1 MTDRAPLP
9 RTQPSQSTRDLRSS
23 AQGHRDIASSQVP
36 GVGLPGVGVRRDSG
50 TKGVRDRADDS
61 PETRAR
67 RFAESQQAG
76 IAAAISLAQSTAP
89 IRVLPA
95 LTIPRQRTGARPS
108 HRDFPFPIPR
118 EEAVNEPVSPS
129 WHRDRRSGLGDSN
142 GRLRRRSARPVAP
155 REVTPGAL
163 NDRYEIPQ
171 VRFCR
176 KQARGLL
183 LSSLFLSGWIAWHL
197 GWQSLILAL
206 CAAPGVGFRAVSWI
220 LSWFDQPVVV
230 SSPTA
235 RRQLDRLSVTV
246 AVPVYNEDPGLL
258 DRCLYALANQ
268 SRPPQLVCVVDDGSQ
283 TDYSTLRRY
292 WEGTWP
298 GGPEIQWMRQANQGK
313 RRAHAAVFDAVPD
326 TDIFV
331 TVDSDT
337 TLEYRAIEEGIKPF
351 RSRGVTSVAGIE
363 MGFNASANFLTRLQC
378 SLQLFAQAVIGAAWS
393 VAGDMY
399 TNRGPFALYRATV
412 VRKYMPV
419 YRDEFFLGRRI
430 TLGDDSLLALC
441 ASAEGRSV
449 QQLSAFGLTM
459 WPESLNHHLRQRL
472 RWARGR
478 TVRNFWRVK
487 YRPVLSYCWWFT
499 IAGIYSFLF
508 SFSLV
513 GLMIASWPASEP
525 DVVRALI
532 ILVILSVPNSMRTLC
547 FPRSDETVADRV
559 LLFLIRPI
567 SALWSSLVLARVVRL
582 CGTLTCLRQG
592 WTTRQHGAELV
603 LDPAAG
609 PPAGTRVAAEKAA

>member
-1 MTDRAPLP
+1 MRDRTPLP
-9 RTQPSQSTRDLRSS
+9 RTQSSQSSHDLRDF
-23 AQGHRDIASSQVP
+23 ALGQRDVVSSQVTGADLPDAGVMRESGARGMP
-36 GVGLPGVGVRRDSG
+36 GRVGGF
-50 TKGVRDRADDS
+50 
-61 PETRAR
+61 PETRSR

-76 IAAAISLAQSTAP
+76 IAAAINLAQATAP
-89 IRVLPA
+89 TRLLPA
-95 LTIPRQRTGARPS
+95 STISRHRTAAHSS
-108 HRDFPFPIPR
+108 HRDFPLSIPR
-118 EEAVNEPVSPS
+118 EETVNEPVSPS
-129 WHRDRRSGLGDSN
+129 WHRDRRGGLGDSN
-142 GRLRRRSARPVAP
+142 GRLRHRSARPVAP
-155 REVTPGAL
+155 REVTPGAM
-163 NDRYEIPQ
+163 NDWYEIPQ

-176 KQARGLL
+176 KQARGLF
-183 LSSLFLSGWIAWHL
+183 LSSIFLSGWIAWHL
-197 GWQSLILAL
+197 GWQSLMLAL
-206 CAAPGVGFRAVSWI
+206 CAAPGVGFRAVSWF

-235 RRQLDRLSVTV
+235 RRQLDRLHVTV

-283 TDYSTLRRY
+283 TDYSVLRQY
-292 WEGTWP
+292 WEGSWR
-298 GGPEIQWMRQANQGK
+298 GGPEIRWMRQANQGK
-313 RRAHAAVFDAVPD
+313 RRAHATVFDAVPD

-351 RSRGVTSVAGIE
+351 RSRGVMSVAGIE
-363 MGFNASANFLTRLQC
+363 MGFNATANFLTRLQC

-399 TNRGPFALYRATV
+399 TNRGPFALYRASA

-459 WPESLNHHLRQRL
+459 WPESLGHHLRQRL

-499 IAGIYSFLF
+499 IAGIYGFLF
-508 SFSLV
+508 SLCLV
-513 GLMIASWPASEP
+513 ALIAASWPVSEP
-525 DVVRALI
+525 EVARALI

-559 LLFLIRPI
+559 LLFLIRPVA
-567 SALWSSLVLARVVRL
+567 ALWSSVVLARAIRL

-603 LDPAAG
+603 LDPAAE
-609 PPAGTRVAAEKAA
+609 PPRARIAAEKVA